1 MKTIA
6 YTDHNSKAPPLSNLV
21 FFQLRTAFTI
31 ALLNCLACS
40 KVKLSWVFLN
50 VIQQTLW
57 RDLIFDNSKNG
68 DIYGILIK
76 LCRSFD
82 ISLFKTTVVLRDWK
96 STKFVEICIPLHS
109 GSLLTVFVSSCHP
122 LAFVPTLPKNKK
134 TKKKKRKKKQVNQ
147 PPLSY
152 PTSLCKMNA
161 FLFPFSF
168 CIVICTI
175 SYLYSG

>member
-1 MKTIA
+1 MHVQK
-6 YTDHNSKAPPLSNLV
+6 S
-21 FFQLRTAFTI
+21 
-31 ALLNCLACS
+31 
-40 KVKLSWVFLN
+40 KLSWVFLN

-57 RDLIFDNSKNG
+57 RDLIFDNTKNG
-68 DIYGILIK
+68 DIYGIPIK
-76 LCRSFD
+76 LCQSSD

-122 LAFVPTLPKNKK
+122 LALVPILPKNN
-134 TKKKKRKKKQVNQ
+134 KKKKNEKKQVNQ
-147 PPLSY
+147 SPLSY